1 MINKEENVTWGKAI
15 ILLKEVMKMC
25 VIKDSKVNIDGSIS
39 RTIHQSFMRH
49 LVSLESSSDIMEAI
63 KKDTHTSIAK
73 LMNLINSYKI
83 ELKNSADDECVSN
96 INSISSSFIANKIV
110 QDIYCHNN

>member
-49 LVSLESSSDIMEAI
+49 LASLESSSDIVKVI
-63 KKDTHTSIAK
+63 KKDTHTSVAK
-73 LMNLINSYKI
+73 FMNLINSYKT
-83 ELKNSADDECVSN
+83 ELKNNSDGKYISN
-96 INSISSSFIANKIV
+96 INGISSSFIANKIV
-110 QDIYCHNN
+110 QDIYCHNS